1 MGTNMS
7 QNPYY
12 PINSDG
18 KIVQLINFA
27 RVGNLPMLKY
37 FHSVEP
43 DKWACNVQ
51 NIAYLTTIHG
61 YANCLKFALE
71 TGAEPDRIL
80 FANAL
85 KCSNV
90 QCLQTIIKLSGLKF
104 YIEHDAMTC
113 AEFGLIDNL
122 KCLYDSG
129 IIFDLNELKASQFY
143 NHKECIEY
151 IESVL
156 FK

>member
-1 MGTNMS
+1 MGNDMS

-18 KIVQLINFA
+18 KIAQILNFA
-27 RVGNLPMLKY
+27 RVGNLSMLKY
-37 FHSVEP
+37 FHLAEP
-43 DKWACNVQ
+43 DIWQCNVQ
-51 NIAYLTTIHG
+51 DIAYLTATHG
-61 YANCLKFALE
+61 YLNCLRFALD

-80 FANAL
+80 FANSL

-90 QCLQTIIKLSGLKF
+90 RCLQMVIQLSGLKF
-104 YIEHDAMTC
+104 YVAHDAMTC
-113 AEFGLIDNL
+113 AEFGLLDNL
-122 KCLYDSG
+122 KYLHESG
-129 IIFDLNELKASQFY
+129 IIFDLDELKASQYY
-143 NHKECIEY
+143 NHKECIKF

>member
-18 KIVQLINFA
+18 KIVHLINFA

-37 FHSVEP
+37 FYSAEP
-43 DKWACNVQ
+43 DIWQCNVQ
-51 NIAYLTTIHG
+51 DVAYIAATHG

-104 YIEHDAMTC
+104 YIQKDAMIC
-113 AEFGLIDNL
+113 AEFGLLDNL

-129 IIFDLNELKASQFY
+129 IIFDLDELKASQFY

-151 IESVL
+151 IQSVL